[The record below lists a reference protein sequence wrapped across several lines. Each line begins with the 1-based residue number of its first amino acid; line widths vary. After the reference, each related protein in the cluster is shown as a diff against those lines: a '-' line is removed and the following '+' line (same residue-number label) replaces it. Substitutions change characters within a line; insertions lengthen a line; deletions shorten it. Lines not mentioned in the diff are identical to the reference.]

1 MTKQEAIHNIITY
14 AYAEA
19 GSLPQK
25 VAESF
30 DVVVTAIRQ
39 QEKEEASRVIRRV
52 DNLGRIVLPREVR
65 NLLGISDGTPMEICV
80 SNGRV
85 ILKRYCAEDVLSSM
99 VGVLAESLEE
109 RSEDL
114 EKGKAEDIRQHIR
127 EIQKLLKKN

>member
-14 AYAEA
+14 AYVEAET
-19 GSLPQK
+19 LPQK

-52 DNLGRIVLPREVR
+52 DDLGRIVLPREVR

>member
-14 AYAEA
+14 AYVEAET
-19 GSLPQK
+19 LPQK

-52 DNLGRIVLPREVR
+52 DDLGRIVLPREVR
-65 NLLGISDGTPMEICV
+65 NLLGISEGTPMDIYM

-85 ILKRYCAEDVLSSM
+85 ILKRYCAEDALSRL
-99 VGVLAESLEE
+99 VGIFAESLE
-109 RSEDL
+109 
-114 EKGKAEDIRQHIR
+114 
-127 EIQKLLKKN
+127 